1 MCLWLIIA
9 DMIQTESLRDMNKAQ
24 GPVVQR
30 PISTNLGLNF

>member
-24 GPVVQR
+24 DPVVQR
-30 PISTNLGLNF
+30 PISTNPGLNF

>member
-24 GPVVQR
+24 DPVGR
-30 PISTNLGLNF
+30 LALTRG